1 MQQMKLGVLGV
12 LVILIAALFLG
23 FLGSFLRLDSSA
35 MAQDFVG
42 EGKWYSRSG
51 QTMGGTWT
59 AALKQSDTEVSGEIQ
74 LTGSTLFGA
83 SSVTGTID
91 GQEIAFGMM
100 SEGAQQ
106 VTFSGKF
113 DGESVAGEWSLPA
126 MNDRGV
132 WEGTLRTRE
141 GGS

>member
-1 MQQMKLGVLGV
+1 MKQTKPSV
-12 LVILIAALFLG
+12 LVILIAALS
-23 FLGSFLRLDSSA
+23 LGSFLRLGSSA
-35 MAQDFVG
+35 TAQDLVG

-59 AALKQSDTEVSGEIQ
+59 AALKQAGTEISGEIE

-83 SSVTGTID
+83 SSVTGMID
-91 GQEIAFGMM
+91 GKAIALGVM

-106 VTFSGKF
+106 VTFSGKL
-113 DGESVAGEWSLPA
+113 DGQSVTGEWSFPA

-132 WEGTLRTRE
+132 WEGTLHTRE